1 LIVFNLI
8 NGALTM
14 NRRNFISRN
23 LAAALSGAAL
33 GTSIASPARAA
44 PEETTKISGPRGKPL
59 RIGMIELD
67 TSHADSLA
75 RAIGELEGAELS
87 AVINRG
93 LVYGKQRTEK
103 FVTDHKVKHLCK
115 SLEEMVPLVDVALSI
130 GVNWENHVSDA
141 EPFIKAGKPTF
152 IDKPV
157 VGQEADARRLMEL
170 VARYKTPVFGGS
182 TYRYADNLIQFKQ
195 EFQKRTDKVALTVYG
210 KINSHGRDDMLDLI
224 YYGIHGTEIM
234 QELMGLGA
242 VSVSYLDFY
251 RKQHI
256 IHVHYDDKP
265 PVVLILGWARNVN
278 EVALLTDTNI
288 QNLVPRGGEAYWKIL
303 SGMAE
308 SITTRKTDKPISEPV
323 EACRILIAAQKS
335 RILGRKVYLAELTE
349 ADGFD
354 GKKFGLEYA
363 RFRAMSREETRN
375 WRGAEHR

>member
-1 LIVFNLI
+1 
-8 NGALTM
+8 M
-14 NRRNFISRN
+14 NRRNFLTRN

-33 GTSIASPARAA
+33 GASITGRAKA
-44 PEETTKISGPRGKPL
+44 ATGEKPGISGPGGKPL
-59 RIGMIELD
+59 LVGMIELD

-75 RAIGELEGAELS
+75 RAIGELEGAELT

-93 LVYGKQRTEK
+93 LVYGKQRTDN
-103 FVTDHKVKHLCK
+103 FVSEHKVKHVCK
-115 SLEEMVPLVDVALSI
+115 TLDEMVPLVDVAFSI

-141 EPFIKAGKPTF
+141 EPFIKAGKPVF

-157 VGQEADARRLMEL
+157 IGRESDARTLMEL
-170 VARYKTPVFGGS
+170 VARYKSPVFGGS
-182 TYRYADNLIQFKQ
+182 TFRYQDTLVQFKKG
-195 EFQKRTDKVALTVYG
+195 FQKRADKVALTVYG

-242 VSVSYLDFY
+242 VSVSYLDFF

-256 IHVHYDDKP
+256 IHVHYDDRP
-265 PVVLILGWARNVN
+265 PVILMLGWARNQN
-278 EVALLTDTNI
+278 EVALLTDTSI
-288 QNLVPRGGEAYWKIL
+288 ENLVPGGGEPYSKIL

-308 SITTRKTDKPISEPV
+308 SITTRKADRVISEQV

-335 RILGRKVYLAELTE
+335 RILGRKVYLAELTA
-349 ADGFD
+349 ADGFN

-363 RFRAMSREETRN
+363 RFRAMSREELRD
-375 WRGAEHR
+375 WRGTEHR

>member
-1 LIVFNLI
+1 
-8 NGALTM
+8 M
-14 NRRNFISRN
+14 NRRNFFSRN
-23 LAAALSGAAL
+23 LAAALSGAAI
-33 GTSIASPARAA
+33 GASVPGRAKA
-44 PEETTKISGPRGKPL
+44 ATEERPKISGPGGRPL

-75 RAIGELEGAELS
+75 RAIGELEGAELT
-87 AVINRG
+87 AVINSG
-93 LVYGKQRTEK
+93 LVYTSQRTDK
-103 FVTDHKVKHLCK
+103 FVSEHKVKHVCRTLQ
-115 SLEEMVPLVDVALSI
+115 EMVPVVDVALSI

-141 EPFIKAGKPTF
+141 EPFIKAGKPVF

-157 VGQEADARRLMEL
+157 IGRESDARRLMEL
-170 VARYKTPVFGGS
+170 VTRYKTPVFGGS
-182 TYRYADNLIQFKQ
+182 TYRYQDNLVQFKQ
-195 EFQKRTDKVALTVYG
+195 EFQKRVDKVALTVYG

-242 VSVSYLDFY
+242 VSVNYLDFF

-265 PVVLILGWARNVN
+265 PVILMLGWARNQN
-278 EVALLTDTNI
+278 EVALLTDRSI
-288 QNLVPRGGEAYWKIL
+288 ENLAPGGGETYSKIL
-303 SGMAE
+303 AGMAE
-308 SITTRKTDKPISEPV
+308 SIATRKADRPISEQV

-349 ADGFD
+349 ADGFN

-363 RFRAMSREETRN
+363 RFRAMSREELRN
-375 WRGAEHR
+375 WREAEHR

>member
-1 LIVFNLI
+1 LDLI
-8 NGALTM
+8 NGANAM
-14 NRRNFISRN
+14 NRRNFLSRN
-23 LAAALSGAAL
+23 LAAALSGAAI
-33 GTSIASPARAA
+33 GASITGRAKA
-44 PEETTKISGPRGKPL
+44 ATEEKTKISGPGGRPL

-75 RAIGELEGAELS
+75 RAIGDMEGAELT

-93 LVYGKQRTEK
+93 LVYGKQRTDK
-103 FVTDHKVKHLCK
+103 FVSEHKVKHVCK
-115 SLEEMVPLVDVALSI
+115 TLEEMVPLVDVALSI

-157 VGQEADARRLMEL
+157 IGRESDARRLMEL
-170 VARYKTPVFGGS
+170 VTRYKTPVFGGS
-182 TYRYADNLIQFKQ
+182 TYRYQDNLVQFKQ
-195 EFQKRTDKVALTVYG
+195 EFQKRADKVALTVYG

-242 VSVSYLDFY
+242 VSVNYLDFF

-256 IHVHYDDKP
+256 IHVHYDDRP
-265 PVVLILGWARNVN
+265 PVILMLGWARNQN
-278 EVALLTDTNI
+278 EVALLTDRSI
-288 QNLVPRGGEAYWKIL
+288 ENLAPGGGETYSKIL
-303 SGMAE
+303 TGMAE
-308 SITTRKTDKPISEPV
+308 SIATRKADRPISEQV

-349 ADGFD
+349 ADGFN

-363 RFRAMSREETRN
+363 RFRAMSREELRN
-375 WRGAEHR
+375 WREAEHR

>member
-1 LIVFNLI
+1 
-8 NGALTM
+8 M
-14 NRRNFISRN
+14 NRRNFLSRN
-23 LAAALSGAAL
+23 LAAALSGAAI
-33 GTSIASPARAA
+33 GASITGRAKA
-44 PEETTKISGPRGKPL
+44 ATEEKTRISGPAGRPL

-75 RAIGELEGAELS
+75 RAIGDMEGAELT

-93 LVYGKQRTEK
+93 LVYGKERTDK
-103 FVTDHKVKHLCK
+103 FVSEHKVKHVCK
-115 SLEEMVPLVDVALSI
+115 TLEEMVPLVDVALSI
-130 GVNWENHVSDA
+130 GVNWENHVSDV

-157 VGQEADARRLMEL
+157 IGRESDARTLMEL
-170 VARYKTPVFGGS
+170 VTRYKTPVFGGS
-182 TYRYADNLIQFKQ
+182 TYRYQDNLVQFKQ
-195 EFQKRTDKVALTVYG
+195 EFQKRADKVALTVYG

-242 VSVSYLDFY
+242 VSVNYLDFF

-256 IHVHYDDKP
+256 IHVHYDDRP
-265 PVVLILGWARNVN
+265 PVILMLGWARNQN
-278 EVALLTDTNI
+278 EVALLTDRSI
-288 QNLVPRGGEAYWKIL
+288 ENLAPGGGETYSKIL
-303 SGMAE
+303 TGMAE
-308 SITTRKTDKPISEPV
+308 SIATRKADRPISEQV

-349 ADGFD
+349 ADGFN

-363 RFRAMSREETRN
+363 RFRAMSREELRN
-375 WRGAEHR
+375 WREAEHR